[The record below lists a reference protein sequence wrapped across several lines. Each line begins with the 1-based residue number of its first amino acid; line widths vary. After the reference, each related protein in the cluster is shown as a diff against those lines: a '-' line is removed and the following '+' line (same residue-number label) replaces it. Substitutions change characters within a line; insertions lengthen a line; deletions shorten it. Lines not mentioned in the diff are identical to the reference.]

1 MAIEKIKFFSL
12 KCKRVWHVM
21 KKPSKKEFGTT
32 AKVSAIGIAIL
43 GALGFL
49 VSFMMKSIIG

>member
-1 MAIEKIKFFSL
+1 MVKIKSFLL
-12 KCKRVWHVM
+12 KCKRVWHIM
-21 KKPSKKEFGTT
+21 RKPSKKEFNTT

-49 VSFMMKSIIG
+49 VSLLMKAFLK